1 MKKVVRLNERQLTGL
16 IKKVIME
23 NPVGSVGMRGVQ
35 QEICKAEDSKPS
47 SGRPDCTKVGIKSG
61 NLLAMGDMAFI
72 QYTGEGNCPKLC
84 KVENNTAITLA

>member
-23 NPVGSVGMRGVQ
+23 NAPQGGQM
-35 QEICKAEDSKPS
+35 CKADKPD
-47 SGRPDCTKVGIKSG
+47 SGRPNCTEVSITSG
-61 NLLAMGDMAFI
+61 NLLAMGDIAFI
-72 QYTGEGNCPKLC
+72 QYKDEANCPKLC